1 MYGKLVEIVN
11 NNDTSRFIL
20 KTKYDVDKSELE
32 KNNPD
37 TSGLAKQLDYNANFT
52 KIESKIP
59 IISGLAIISALTAVE
74 NKKPDVSSLV
84 KKKNRLKDRN

>member
-59 IISGLAIISALTAVE
+59 I
-74 NKKPDVSSLV
+74 VSSLV
-84 KKKNRLKDRN
+84 KKKTD

>member
-52 KIESKIP
+52 KIE
-59 IISGLAIISALTAVE
+59 
-74 NKKPDVSSLV
+74 KKTD
-84 KKKNRLKDRN
+84 